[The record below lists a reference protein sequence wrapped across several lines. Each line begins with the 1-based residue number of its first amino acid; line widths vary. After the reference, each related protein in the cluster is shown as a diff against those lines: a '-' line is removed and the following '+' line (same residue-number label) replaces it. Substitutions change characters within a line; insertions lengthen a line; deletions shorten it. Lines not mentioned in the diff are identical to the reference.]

1 MPSTQDTVITALIA
15 DALAIER
22 TPEQGAALGR
32 RRDTGTLADR
42 LQALGGTMGVSYLRR
57 RLDDDGLTD
66 ALEATTAP
74 LVLYSDVGTDAVV
87 LGRGRDESP
96 LIVSAH
102 GVVQS
107 LSVTGTALREAVQRA
122 VGATPHALS
131 PLALAAPHDPM
142 RTTLEMMVDT
152 RSHSTAAVRPKMGVF
167 ARVIELLARDRRDIV
182 ILFVY
187 AALAGL
193 FALTLPLSIGA
204 IVQLVQGGLIL
215 QPVVILIGYVVVG
228 TFVSGWLQV
237 LQLAIVERIQQR
249 VFARMALEFTFRVPR
264 VRYETAMREDLPE
277 TMNRLFEAVNI
288 QKSLSKFL
296 LDTSTALLT
305 VVAGLLLLTFYHPYF
320 SFFGVLLLVV
330 LGGILWFSG
339 PRGLET
345 SLMESKYKYAS
356 VHWLEEQARAF
367 HAFKFAGRSP
377 LGVQRMDEVLSGY
390 LTYRRKHFR
399 VLMQQTI
406 SIVLFRTIIVGG
418 FLVLGV
424 RLVIDRQISLGQFV
438 ASEFVIV
445 TIMLGIEKLI
455 LSMSTIYDIL
465 TSSEKA
471 GHVSDLPLDAV
482 GGVVLP
488 PSTRGMAVDLRRVG
502 YRYAPGSP
510 LVLANISLRLAPG
523 ERVALTGY
531 EGAGRTT
538 LLRLISGLLGDFDG
552 ALVFDGQ
559 PFRML
564 DVSVLREAMGQYM
577 STAGLFDGTIEENIA
592 VGRPGIGADEVRAA
606 IDAVGLT
613 ADIEDMPH
621 GIHTII
627 EQGGR
632 RLPQG
637 TAIKLLFAQTIA
649 GAPRLLVVD
658 DLFQNL
664 QSGDRQRLISLLT
677 DPQRTWTVV
686 VVSHDLELLS
696 AMDRVIVMA
705 DGLVRQDAPLAELT
719 DDPYI
724 AHLLEFDSKGK
735 ALAGHR

>member
-1 MPSTQDTVITALIA
+1 
-15 DALAIER
+15 
-22 TPEQGAALGR
+22 
-32 RRDTGTLADR
+32 
-42 LQALGGTMGVSYLRR
+42 
-57 RLDDDGLTD
+57 
-66 ALEATTAP
+66 
-74 LVLYSDVGTDAVV
+74 
-87 LGRGRDESP
+87 
-96 LIVSAH
+96 
-102 GVVQS
+102 
-107 LSVTGTALREAVQRA
+107 
-122 VGATPHALS
+122 
-131 PLALAAPHDPM
+131 
-142 RTTLEMMVDT
+142 
-152 RSHSTAAVRPKMGVF
+152 
-167 ARVIELLARDRRDIV
+167 
-182 ILFVY
+182 
-187 AALAGL
+187 
-193 FALTLPLSIGA
+193 
-204 IVQLVQGGLIL
+204 
-215 QPVVILIGYVVVG
+215 
-228 TFVSGWLQV
+228 
-237 LQLAIVERIQQR
+237 
-249 VFARMALEFTFRVPR
+249 
-264 VRYETAMREDLPE
+264 MREDLPE